1 MDILTTLHTMQAE
14 IALAV
19 ILIVVLLTDLF
30 LKTPSPK
37 VMQRLS
43 CVLLVLLIPVTL
55 TGPYEVEVF
64 GGMYQNTAMTSV
76 AKTLL
81 TAGTLLV
88 FLQANPWLERED
100 TRHKAGEFY
109 LLTLSTLLGMFY
121 MISAGNF
128 LLLYVGLELASI
140 PMACLVAF
148 DKFRHHKCRGRSQ
161 VHPLCHVLFCPDA
174 LRAVSGIRNL
184 RNHVFCRPEP
194 AHDRYSPSDSGNRS
208 VLRRNGI
215 QVKSGSIPYVDS
227 RYLRRCSDLCQCLPV
242 RHLKRSDCIYAAECA
257 GKAFGPMASQWE
269 DLATVVIILSI
280 TLANVLALLQH
291 DMKRFM
297 AYSSISQAGYLI
309 LAVLGTPSQGAG
321 AMAYYV
327 AVYVVANLAVFGV
340 ISTRE
345 QNCGGRTDREAY
357 NGFYQTNPRLSLVMT
372 AGSVLTGRNSP
383 VRRILLQ
390 VHGLCCRFP
399 CRSLDDRFP
408 RTGKYRDLTLLLSSG
423 CQGNLHHS
431 GRNQSLAEVH
441 QLRCGKSGSGNLPC
455 SNLPHRNMPTGL

>member
-1 MDILTTLHTMQAE
+1 
-14 IALAV
+14 
-19 ILIVVLLTDLF
+19 
-30 LKTPSPK
+30 
-37 VMQRLS
+37 
-43 CVLLVLLIPVTL
+43 
-55 TGPYEVEVF
+55 
-64 GGMYQNTAMTSV
+64 
-76 AKTLL
+76 
-81 TAGTLLV
+81 
-88 FLQANPWLERED
+88 
-100 TRHKAGEFY
+100 
-109 LLTLSTLLGMFY
+109 
-121 MISAGNF
+121 
-128 LLLYVGLELASI
+128 
-140 PMACLVAF
+140 
-148 DKFRHHKCRGRSQ
+148 
-161 VHPLCHVLFCPDA
+161 
-174 LRAVSGIRNL
+174 
-184 RNHVFCRPEP
+184 
-194 AHDRYSPSDSGNRS
+194 
-208 VLRRNGI
+208 
-215 QVKSGSIPYVDS
+215 
-227 RYLRRCSDLCQCLPV
+227 
-242 RHLKRSDCIYAAECA
+242 
-257 GKAFGPMASQWE
+257 MASQWE
-269 DLATVVIILSI
+269 DLAAVVIILSI

-340 ISTRE
+340 ISTVE

-372 AGSVLTGRNSP
+372 AGLFSLAGIPRSP
-383 VRRILLQ
+383 VLLQ